1 MNGAIMRIL
10 RGLMLAMI
18 GMTMATTA
26 SAAATALDPSDM
38 ARGSPTAPITIIEY
52 ASVGCPHCAALHRD
66 VFPAFKAKYIDTGQ
80 VRWVS
85 REVLTGDPSLAA
97 GGFMLARCAGRDHY
111 FDVTDAIYRDQA
123 KIEDDL
129 HGGLLA
135 VAKSVGLTEDQF
147 TACLTDKANLA
158 ALDAR
163 MALNDADGVRS
174 TPTLV
179 INGKHVADS
188 EVSMADLDKIVAD
201 ARKANGKS
209 PASPVQKKKK

>member
-1 MNGAIMRIL
+1 MRIL
-10 RGLMLAMI
+10 RGLMLV
-18 GMTMATTA
+18 MTGVALATTVR
-26 SAAATALDPSDM
+26 AAAPVSDPSDM

-66 VFPAFKAKYIDTGQ
+66 VFPAFKAKYIDTGK
-80 VRWVS
+80 VRWVA

-97 GGFMLARCAGRDHY
+97 GGFLLARCAGKDHY

-135 VAKSVGLTEDQF
+135 IAKSVGMTEDQF
-147 TACLTDKANLA
+147 TACLQDKANLD

-163 MALNDADGVRS
+163 LALNDADGIRS

-188 EVSMADLDKIVAD
+188 EVTMADLDKIVAD

-209 PASPVQKKKK
+209 PANSAAQKKQKK